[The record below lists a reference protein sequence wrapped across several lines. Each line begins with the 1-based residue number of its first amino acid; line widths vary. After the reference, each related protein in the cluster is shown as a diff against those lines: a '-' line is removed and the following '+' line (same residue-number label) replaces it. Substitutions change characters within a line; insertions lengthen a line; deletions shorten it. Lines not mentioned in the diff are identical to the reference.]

1 MPAKKASDEEMAD
14 KAAAKAKWHAGV
26 NAALAR
32 GKALQKLKADLK
44 KPKPEY
50 SESTLLLEDGS
61 CDLTLG
67 DVMQREGMS
76 LQEAVKV
83 MMAFRAE
90 ANGGSEAPVHPKAA
104 GSFLP
109 EWKKKS
115 PSSRAATSSQKAP
128 KESTE
133 ANEEEEEEAEAEE
146 KPQPK
151 SKVKAGKEAQ
161 AKQNA
166 GKKRKRQRDEENEE
180 QDEEEHEEEEPAQPR
195 KKTSAKAAKAK
206 EEKQQPAKPAK
217 RKVVQPEEGLE
228 EEEAEEPEATEAPA
242 PKNKKDKKEKKQKGF
257 ASEALDPKAEMQE
270 LIHEIEVA
278 LAEPTL
284 EEATASADP
293 ALSSPK
299 RRVSVKGNP
308 NKNTSAKPEKKN
320 KDPQEA
326 APTKPEKKRP
336 SSNKDLEVDEDSVP
350 AKPQKKRA
358 TSNQDPEE
366 SLPAKPEKKREKIN
380 KDLEESVSAKPEKVR
395 AAKNKDPGESLPACK
410 PEKGWSN

>member
-133 ANEEEEEEAEAEE
+133 ANEEEEEEEEEAEAEE

-151 SKVKAGKEAQ
+151 SKVKAGKKAQ

-242 PKNKKDKKEKKQKGF
+242 PKNKKDKKEKKTEGIRK
-257 ASEALDPKAEMQE
+257 
-270 LIHEIEVA
+270 
-278 LAEPTL
+278 
-284 EEATASADP
+284 
-293 ALSSPK
+293 
-299 RRVSVKGNP
+299 
-308 NKNTSAKPEKKN
+308 
-320 KDPQEA
+320 
-326 APTKPEKKRP
+326 
-336 SSNKDLEVDEDSVP
+336 
-350 AKPQKKRA
+350 
-358 TSNQDPEE
+358 
-366 SLPAKPEKKREKIN
+366 
-380 KDLEESVSAKPEKVR
+380 
-395 AAKNKDPGESLPACK
+395 
-410 PEKGWSN
+410 